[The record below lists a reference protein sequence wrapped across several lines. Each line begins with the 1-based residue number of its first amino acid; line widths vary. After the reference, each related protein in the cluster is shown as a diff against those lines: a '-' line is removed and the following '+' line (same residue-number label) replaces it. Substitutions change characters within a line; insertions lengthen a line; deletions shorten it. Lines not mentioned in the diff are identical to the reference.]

1 MLPTEKEGRMNA
13 RERPTIHFS
22 ELAPAAANSPLAVEW
37 ETYRREVGHLIEEGH
52 EGKWVLIKGEEIIGL
67 FDSEEQAFDAG
78 SERFLLQPKLIH
90 HVLTRE
96 PVLRYFPRYNW
107 TTPDSPHAI
116 HYTQLAPAAAN
127 SPLAVEWETYRRE
140 VGHLIAAGH
149 EGKWVL
155 IKGEEIIG
163 LFDSEEQALEVG
175 SERFLLQPKL
185 IQCIRTRE
193 PVLLITP
200 RYI

>member
-1 MLPTEKEGRMNA
+1 MAP

-67 FDSEEQAFDAG
+67 FDT
-78 SERFLLQPKLIH
+78 K
-90 HVLTRE
+90 
-96 PVLRYFPRYNW
+96 
-107 TTPDSPHAI
+107 
-116 HYTQLAPAAAN
+116 
-127 SPLAVEWETYRRE
+127 
-140 VGHLIAAGH
+140 
-149 EGKWVL
+149 
-155 IKGEEIIG
+155 
-163 LFDSEEQALEVG
+163 EQALEVG
-175 SERFLLQPKL
+175 AERFLLKPKL
-185 IQCIRTRE
+185 IHQVLTRE